1 LVSLTSLSLDLSNKK
16 NKIQKK
22 IYYENQSHVLS
33 TKIYSSVLTHFLS
46 NFLTTFHVV
55 VFQIKIV
62 QSFDPETIQTPSE
75 LNASALI
82 EALLNLTKNQ

>member
-1 LVSLTSLSLDLSNKK
+1 MYYQLKFILVCSP
-16 NKIQKK
+16 IM
-22 IYYENQSHVLS
+22 
-33 TKIYSSVLTHFLS
+33 LS

-82 EALLNLTKNQ
+82 EALLNLTKNK